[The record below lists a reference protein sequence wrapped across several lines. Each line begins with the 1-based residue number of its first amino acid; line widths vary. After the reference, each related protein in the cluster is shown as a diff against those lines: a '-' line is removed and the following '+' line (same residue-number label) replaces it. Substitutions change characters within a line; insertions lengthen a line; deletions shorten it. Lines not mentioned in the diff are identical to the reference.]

1 MILRSFTV
9 AGLLLLASVA
19 FTQPQSGLTPP
30 SVTPSDTPAV
40 TPSQAPAAP
49 PSQTPSVTP
58 SQSPSVPPSQTPS
71 AASPNAS
78 RPVGGMSQCQNLI
91 GADRD
96 KCLQDERA
104 ATTGGAGAG
113 TTAR

>member
-1 MILRSFTV
+1 MILRSFTL
-9 AGLLLLASVA
+9 AGLLSLASVA
-19 FTQPQSGLTPP
+19 FPQPQSGLTPP
-30 SVTPSDTPAV
+30 SMSPSDTPAV
-40 TPSQAPAAP
+40 TPSQAPSA
-49 PSQTPSVTP
+49 TP
-58 SQSPSVPPSQTPS
+58 SQSPVTPSQTPS
-71 AASPNAS
+71 AATPSAP

-113 TTAR
+113 SGGSAPR